1 MVEMKKYTKWI
12 PLAVIAILM
21 VIAYAAGVADYFTYE
36 MLQER
41 HAALTQFVHN
51 YYFSA
56 SAIFITTYIVSTALS
71 LPIGIYLSFIGGYLF
86 AQPWSLIYV
95 TVGATIGASILFW
108 AARIALKDFLK
119 RKYSHKL
126 AKMKEGFN
134 ENAANYLLFLRLVPI
149 FPFWFVNL
157 APALLGVR
165 FSTFVWTTAVGIL
178 PGVFVFTQFGAG
190 IGSVLETGDDF
201 SIESVFTTEIQIA
214 LAALAIFVL
223 IPVIVK
229 KIRKRKKND

>member
-1 MVEMKKYTKWI
+1 MKKYTKWI

-21 VIAYAAGVADYFTYE
+21 VIAYATGVADYFTYE
-36 MLQER
+36 MLRER
-41 HAALTQFVHN
+41 HATLTEFVHN

-56 SAIFITTYIVSTALS
+56 SAIFILTYIVSTSLS

-108 AARIALKDFLK
+108 AAKIALKDFLT
-119 RKYSHKL
+119 RKYSDKL
-126 AKMKEGFN
+126 AKMKDGFN

-165 FSTFVWTTAVGIL
+165 FFTFVWTTAVGIL

-190 IGSVLETGDDF
+190 IGSILETGDDF